1 MIFLSGYIQGLVE
14 ADAGYIGGMV
24 GGGMVGIVFGEGEG
38 EVLDAVCCAE
48 FFEEHEELIQFFKEP
63 VLIFSRGEGDLHHH
77 VVGEGVEAVC
87 VL

>member
-14 ADAGYIGGMV
+14 AEAGYI
-24 GGGMVGIVFGEGEG
+24 GGMVGIVFGEGDG

-77 VVGEGVEAVC
+77 VVGEGVEVVC